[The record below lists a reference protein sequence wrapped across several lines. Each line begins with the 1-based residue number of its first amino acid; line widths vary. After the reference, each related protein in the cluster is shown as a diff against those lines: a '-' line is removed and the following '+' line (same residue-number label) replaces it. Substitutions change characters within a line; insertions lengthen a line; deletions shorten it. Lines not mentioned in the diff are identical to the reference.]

1 MAHINTLAT
10 YKWSIQLSL
19 VVEKFVLPHHL
30 MCLGIL
36 FLLRRCMY
44 DEFVRFD
51 TSCFIPFVSLFSTL
65 IYMMPVEKRI
75 TTLQFINPLDLKFC
89 FLNFI
94 IF

>member
-1 MAHINTLAT
+1 MAHINTLAA
-10 YKWSIQLSL
+10 YERSIQLTL
-19 VVEKFVLPHHL
+19 VVEKFVPPHHL

-51 TSCFIPFVSLFSTL
+51 TSCLIPFVSLFSTL

-75 TTLQFINPLDLKFC
+75 TTLQFINPLDLEFC